1 MKKKN
6 YEIKKNTPTG
16 TRTQIYCLG
25 GGYSILLNYGSNKE
39 KNYLMVLPASKSLV
53 GDTKANSPS
62 VVSAIKIIP

>member
-1 MKKKN
+1 MVFLAN
-6 YEIKKNTPTG
+6 FLTNTPTE

-39 KNYLMVLPASKSLV
+39 KYYLMVLPASKSLV

-62 VVSAIKIIP
+62 AVSAIKIIP